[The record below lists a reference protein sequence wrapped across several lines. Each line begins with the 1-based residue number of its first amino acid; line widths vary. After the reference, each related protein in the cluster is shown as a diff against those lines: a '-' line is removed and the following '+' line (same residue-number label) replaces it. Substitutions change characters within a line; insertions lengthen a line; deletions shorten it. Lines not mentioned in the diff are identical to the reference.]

1 MKIYLA
7 GAIAKMGAEQKTS
20 LGTIAQILRNKGLEV
35 FNPIEHKIENG
46 YEMDNK
52 EWARKVFEMDKAH
65 LDEADVV
72 VLCYNGVESVGQ
84 NGTCWECG
92 YSYAKQ
98 KPVIIVTMNPASVSS
113 LMLAFGSHSCV
124 KGVRGL
130 RRYDFKKLRQNSF
143 TTILG

>member
-7 GAIAKMGAEQKTS
+7 GAIAQMEGSQKTN
-20 LGTIAQILRNKGLEV
+20 LATIAETLRNKGLEV
-35 FNPIEHKIENG
+35 FSPIEHKIEGGND
-46 YEMDNK
+46 MSNQ
-52 EWARKVFEMDKAH
+52 EWARKVFDMDKAH
-65 LDEADVV
+65 LDEADAV

>member
-7 GAIAKMGAEQKTS
+7 GAIAKMGTEQKTS
-20 LGTIAQILRNKGLEV
+20 LGAIAQTLRNKGLEV
-35 FNPIEHKIENG
+35 FSPIEHKIEKG
-46 YEMDNK
+46 EEMSNQV
-52 EWARKVFEMDKAH
+52 WARKVFEMDKAH

-72 VLCYNGVESVGQ
+72 VLCYNGVSSVGQ

-92 YSYAKQ
+92 YSYAKR

-124 KGVRGL
+124 KGIRGL
-130 RRYDFKKLRQNSF
+130 RRYDFTKLRQNSF